1 MAFGKLK
8 CDTILYTN
16 NQGAETPVTVEDLA
30 TAANGINTNSGN
42 ITTNATN
49 IATNTTDIATNT
61 TNIAT
66 NVTNIAANVT
76 ALGTKMPSAGGTFTG
91 DVSFDGE
98 AIVRGDTTNGSGKIT
113 LNCENNS
120 HGVKIKGPAHSAGAT
135 YTLTLPDTAGTNGY
149 ALTTDGS
156 GGLSWVDYLP
166 KVGGTITGNLALNG
180 DLTGIGNIT
189 RTGNIS
195 LTGSLGVTGSVD
207 LAASDPTSDNQA
219 ARKAYVDSQV
229 ASKASIGVALA
240 LG

>member
-16 NQGAETPVTVEDLA
+16 NQGAETPITVEDLA

-66 NVTNIAANVT
+66 NTTNIAANVT

-120 HGVKIKGPAHSAGAT
+120 HGVKIKGPAHSAAAN
-135 YTLTLPDTAGTNGY
+135 YTLTLPVDAGLDGY
-149 ALTTDGS
+149 ALTTDGL
-156 GGLSWVDYLP
+156 GALRWVDYVP
-166 KVGGTITGNLALNG
+166 TVGNTTLIG
-180 DLTGIGNIT
+180 DLTVTGDLLGAGDIT
-189 RTGNIS
+189 RTGNVSI
-195 LTGSLGVTGSVD
+195 TGSIGVTGSVD
-207 LAASDPTSDNQA
+207 LSGDPTSANHA
-219 ARKAYVDSQV
+219 ARKAYVDAQV
-229 ASKASIGVALA
+229 ATKASIGVALA

>member
-16 NQGAETPVTVEDLA
+16 NQGAETPITVEDLA

-61 TNIAT
+61 TNITT
-66 NVTNIAANVT
+66 NTTNIATNTT
-76 ALGTKMPSAGGTFTG
+76 AIGTKMPSAGGTFTG

-135 YTLTLPDTAGTNGY
+135 YTLTLPDTAGTTGY

-156 GGLSWVDYLP
+156 GGLSWADYLP
-166 KVGGTITGNLALNG
+166 KAGGTVNGNLEITGNL
-180 DLTGIGNIT
+180 TGVGNII
-189 RTGNIS
+189 RTGNIT
-195 LTGSLGVTGSVD
+195 LTGSLGVSGHID
-207 LAASDPTSDNQA
+207 LPGTDPQTDNQA

>member
-16 NQGAETPVTVEDLA
+16 NQGAETPITVEDLA

-66 NVTNIAANVT
+66 NTTNIAANVT

-120 HGVKIKGPAHSAGAT
+120 HGVKIKGPAHSAAAN
-135 YTLTLPDTAGTNGY
+135 YTLTLPVDAGLDGY
-149 ALTTDGS
+149 ALTTDGL
-156 GGLSWVDYLP
+156 GALRWVEYLP
-166 KVGGTITGNLALNG
+166 KVGGTVTGNLVLNG
-180 DLTGIGNIT
+180 NLTGIGNIS
-189 RTGNIS
+189 RTGDIS
-195 LTGSLGVTGSVD
+195 ITGSIGVTGSVD
-207 LAASDPTSDNQA
+207 LPGTDPTGDNQA
-219 ARKAYVDSQV
+219 ARKAYVDAQV
-229 ASKASIGVALA
+229 GSKASIGVALA